1 MRYLCFP
8 DCASFRNGKDARP
21 GKVSQP
27 NDVAKLW
34 QGSLDTRLVFFGLPL
49 IILSFWIIQ
58 GFSKQSNVGFPL
70 RRLLTKIVQVEMK
83 FLSNELRKRCY
94 LTIKYSG
101 RCIMGS
107 LRGPD
112 HNWSHQTNNNS
123 QINLFTK
130 CVTEGHLWFV
140 QSGSVWSHLT

>member
-1 MRYLCFP
+1 MPGLVKSHNQTMWQNY
-8 DCASFRNGKDARP
+8 GKDRWTP
-21 GKVSQP
+21 GRCF
-27 NDVAKLW
+27 L
-34 QGSLDTRLVFFGLPL
+34 GLPL

-70 RRLLTKIVQVEMK
+70 HRLLTKIVQVEMK

-101 RCIMGS
+101 RCLMGS

-112 HNWSHQTNNNS
+112 RNRSHQTNDNKS
-123 QINLFTK
+123 QIHLFTK
-130 CVTEGHLWFV
+130 CVTEGHCDLFSLG
-140 QSGSVWSHLT
+140 Q